1 MARKFPKVPKDKKSG
16 IPKKYVAGS
25 SDADATRKEIL
36 RTRALYRMGKLTPA
50 QMDRIRK
57 ERSKR

>member
-16 IPKKYVAGS
+16 IPKKYVSGS
-25 SDADATRKEIL
+25 GDPEATRKEIL
-36 RTRALYRMGKLTPA
+36 RTRALYRMGRLTPA
-50 QMDRIRK
+50 QMDRISR

>member
-16 IPKKYVAGS
+16 IPKKYVSGS
-25 SDADATRKEIL
+25 GDPEATRKEIL
-36 RTRALYRMGKLTPA
+36 RTRELYRMGRLTPA
-50 QMDRIRK
+50 QMDRISR